1 MSKILI
7 SKRYILMELIIIAM
21 IIPSI
26 ILIYRLANYVIPILW
41 IISIYALIIFNKYHK
56 KEKFLEILNF
66 NAFTKNNVEKIMVRW
81 FFLTIV
87 IYLITFYFYD
97 DKLFSIQKQ
106 NPYFLLV
113 ILLVYP
119 IFSALPQEFIFT
131 TYFFNRYESIVP
143 SKYQIIMSAV
153 IFTYAHVLFIN
164 FIAPFLSIF
173 GGMIF
178 ASTYKETKS
187 LSLVTFEHALYGNS
201 LFFMGLGYYFWGGSV
216 S

>member
-1 MSKILI
+1 MGDMLRSK
-7 SKRYILMELIIIAM
+7 KYILMEFIIIAM
-21 IIPSI
+21 IIPTI
-26 ILIYRLANYVIPILW
+26 ILSYRLANYVIPILW
-41 IISIYALIIFNKYHK
+41 IISIYALIVFNQYHK
-56 KEKFLEILNF
+56 KEKILEILNF
-66 NAFTKNNVEKIMVRW
+66 GAFTKYNVEKILVRW

-87 IYLITFYFYD
+87 IYLITFYFYE

-131 TYFFNRYESIVP
+131 TYFFSRYESIVP
-143 SKYQIIMSAV
+143 SKYQVIMSAI

-173 GGMIF
+173 GGIIF
-178 ASTYKETKS
+178 ANTYKKTKS